1 MVVAV
6 HDTRPLNLYLARK
19 VDAALPSPIPA
30 ILVQPVVVVAAFVRV
45 EPHDRLGPPQPID
58 EPTFLVAPPP
68 IDHVAARHP
77 RLLVFIL
84 ANVEQVVIFI
94 LDEAELAAD
103 A

>member
-45 EPHDRLGPPQPID
+45 EPLAGGFLGINGSPSGRFWISGLLMQLVEIANCLTRAGVVP
-58 EPTFLVAPPP
+58 LVAS
-68 IDHVAARHP
+68 DRHH
-77 RLLVFIL
+77 R
-84 ANVEQVVIFI
+84 
-94 LDEAELAAD
+94 D
-103 A
+103 